1 MNYTYC
7 FHRICIRMIQSEL
20 LVAGR
25 LFEHLKLL
33 ILFYEVTWLKWC
45 SKWMISHGKNTMLI
59 WIYCIISL
67 GCINPCLH
75 TIAKPPYFVALFF
88 YSILHKLIHEKVSKT
103 FIHWDVLNAEL
114 FTPLGQAHL
123 NVFKCIYFLIKLDIT
138 LNGIHRCTL
147 RVVHMTCQ
155 KHVYFSSYSENNCI
169 KMKTH
174 KLKATFITMGM

>member
-7 FHRICIRMIQSEL
+7 FHRICIRRIQSEL

-25 LFEHLKLL
+25 LFEHLKWL

-45 SKWMISHGKNTMLI
+45 SKWMISHGKNAMLI

-88 YSILHKLIHEKVSKT
+88 YSILHKLIHEKVSNFYSLRCLECRIIHTSWSGTLKCVQVHIFPYQVRHYIEWNPPLHIKSGSYDLSKT
-103 FIHWDVLNAEL
+103 FIFFFL
-114 FTPLGQAHL
+114 FRKQLYQNEDT
-123 NVFKCIYFLIKLDIT
+123 
-138 LNGIHRCTL
+138 
-147 RVVHMTCQ
+147 
-155 KHVYFSSYSENNCI
+155 
-169 KMKTH
+169 
-174 KLKATFITMGM
+174 